1 MYGEPFTV
9 VDIDYVR
16 ADTADDEDDHDSEDN
31 DHDDHEH

>member
-16 ADTADDEDDHDSEDN
+16 DHHHDDDDEED
-31 DHDDHEH
+31 DDHEH